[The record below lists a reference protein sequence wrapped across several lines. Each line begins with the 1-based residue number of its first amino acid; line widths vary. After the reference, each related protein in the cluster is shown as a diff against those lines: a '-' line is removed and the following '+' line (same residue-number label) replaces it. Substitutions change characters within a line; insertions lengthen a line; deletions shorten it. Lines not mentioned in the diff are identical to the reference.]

1 MATDTQEILTQ
12 NALFAAI
19 SPEGVERLIHVG
31 RVEYWPKGALLLEQ
45 GAVGPRMMVI
55 LKGSVE
61 VLRLDPR
68 GVQRSIAKLS
78 DGEILGELSL
88 LLDMPRTASVRA
100 LSEVRVFAMDRAAF
114 NRMADEGDPAALRFG
129 LGLSRVLAA
138 RLVRLNDTVLELLM
152 AAQGADPLTER
163 FNEARQDIFNL
174 WDYDG

>member
-1 MATDTQEILTQ
+1 
-12 NALFAAI
+12 
-19 SPEGVERLIHVG
+19 
-31 RVEYWPKGALLLEQ
+31 
-45 GAVGPRMMVI
+45 
-55 LKGSVE
+55 
-61 VLRLDPR
+61 
-68 GVQRSIAKLS
+68 
-78 DGEILGELSL
+78 
-88 LLDMPRTASVRA
+88 MPRTASVRA